1 LVRAIIRNVDLQA
14 AAAVASDAMK
24 CTSADAVRALVVDRL
39 DTHLGAL
46 WKEQGI
52 V

>member
-1 LVRAIIRNVDLQA
+1 MQCA
-14 AAAVASDAMK
+14 
-24 CTSADAVRALVVDRL
+24 SADEVRDLVVERL
-39 DTHLGAL
+39 DEHLGAL